1 MDKSQAERVKAARAR
16 LAKKFK
22 GVNTRIGGKGTQ
34 KRKLKKKE
42 KGNMSASKKLKN
54 VEKRLG
60 AQPLP
65 DIHEVNLFHNS
76 GDVWHFNNP
85 RITGSIQN
93 QALIVSGEP
102 EMKNLAVN
110 FAEFISQLGP
120 REMGQMK
127 NLLEKQHK
135 EEAAKKEAAAA
146 EGKGEEEEE
155 EKAGEAEKKEEEEE
169 DEDEAPEL
177 VDFDEVAQEN

>member
-1 MDKSQAERVKAARAR
+1 MDPEQAARVKAARAR

-22 GVNTRIGGKGTQ
+22 GVNTKLGGRGTHE
-34 KRKLKKKE
+34 RKLKKKE

-54 VEKRLG
+54 VERRLG

-65 DIHEVNLFHNS
+65 DIHEVNLFHES
-76 GDVWHFNNP
+76 GAVWHFQSP

-102 EMKNLAVN
+102 EMKNLKDN

-120 REMGQMK
+120 REVGQMK
-127 NLLEKQHK
+127 DLLEKQQK
-135 EEAAKKEAAAA
+135 E
-146 EGKGEEEEE
+146 
-155 EKAGEAEKKEEEEE
+155 EAEKKEGEEAQGNEEE
-169 DEDEAPEL
+169 DEDEEEAPEL
-177 VDFDEVAQEN
+177 VNFDEVAQEN